1 MNLYVFDEKG
11 FADYMKYMK
20 KNKVKDAKKIEIS
33 TRMYLAECIQDWK
46 KYISYGDK
54 LISKYDADLL
64 DVYNWAIRINKN
76 CDDQKLRN
84 HAAVWCDK
92 YAAQLEQEAAERAAQ
107 EAKGGMTM
115 AMRMGPQAN
124 HFTQMATELRAPKK

>member
-1 MNLYVFDEKG
+1 
-11 FADYMKYMK
+11 
-20 KNKVKDAKKIEIS
+20 
-33 TRMYLAECIQDWK
+33 MYLAECIQDWK

-115 AMRMGPQAN
+115 AMRMGPQGQPFHSNGNRASRSQEIKRCCDIKRGVSLGTPL
-124 HFTQMATELRAPKK
+124 FIYILLR